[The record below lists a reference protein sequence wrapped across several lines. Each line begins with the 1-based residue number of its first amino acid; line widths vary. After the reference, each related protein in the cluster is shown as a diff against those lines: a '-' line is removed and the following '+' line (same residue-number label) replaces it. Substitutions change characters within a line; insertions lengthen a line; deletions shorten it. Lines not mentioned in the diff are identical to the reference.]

1 MFDFF
6 EKFLRDNYGIDHI
19 EMSTNFKKDLGLDSF
34 DFVNLIC
41 TIEEKYGVE
50 LEEDKYRKLNTIEE
64 LIEYLNT
71 LVN

>member
-6 EKFLRDNYGIDHI
+6 AEFLKDNYGIDHI

-41 TIEEKYGVE
+41 AIEERYDVE
-50 LEEDKYRKLNTIEE
+50 LEEDKYRRLNTIEE
-64 LIEYLNT
+64 LMEYLNT
-71 LVN
+71 LVK

>member
-6 EKFLRDNYGIDHI
+6 AEFLKDNYGIDHI

-41 TIEEKYGVE
+41 AIEERYGVE
-50 LEEDKYRKLNTIEE
+50 LEEDKYRRLNTIEE
-64 LIEYLNT
+64 LVEYLNT
-71 LVN
+71 LVK